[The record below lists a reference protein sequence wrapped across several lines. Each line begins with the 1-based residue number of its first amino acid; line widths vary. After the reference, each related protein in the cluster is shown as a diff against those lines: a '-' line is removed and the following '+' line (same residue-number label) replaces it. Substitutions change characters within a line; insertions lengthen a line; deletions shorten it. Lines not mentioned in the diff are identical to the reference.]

1 MRGPEVFVLDTNVLL
16 LAPEVL
22 KAFTEG
28 EVVIP
33 INVIEEMDQFKSEL
47 SDRGTNARLV
57 SQQLDELRELGSL
70 AKGVAPLCGGRLRVE
85 LRVPSQEK
93 VPGQLDLNRAS
104 NRVLAVAW
112 ELSQQELR

>member
-22 KAFTEG
+22 QAFTEG

-47 SDRGTNARLV
+47 SDRGTNFI
-57 SQQLDELRELGSL
+57 SL
-70 AKGVAPLCGGRLRVE
+70 AK
-85 LRVPSQEK
+85 
-93 VPGQLDLNRAS
+93 
-104 NRVLAVAW
+104 
-112 ELSQQELR
+112 QQC